1 MLEPEL
7 YLPLVTVHVVLFAYW
22 LGCDFGVYV
31 CSRYIAR
38 NDLPLPERLRFLDA
52 LIKIDILPRSA
63 IVLLPVVGLQLAAIR
78 GSVDLEAGALL
89 SAWAGGLAWLALVW
103 TIFLRRG
110 RPLADTLVRF
120 DIGLRGLLIVGLLV
134 VGLVSLRRGEPVRE
148 AWVAGKLLVYA
159 ALLAVGLWLRTF
171 IGAWREGFQRLRAG
185 DDGPATAALFTDS
198 LRRGRFVAYLFWTL
212 IVTMAWL
219 GINKPF

>member
-1 MLEPEL
+1 LLEPEL

-22 LGCDFGVYV
+22 LGGDFGVYV

-52 LIKIDILPRSA
+52 LMTIDILPRSA

-78 GSVDLEAGALL
+78 GSVDLEASALL
-89 SAWAGGLAWLALVW
+89 AAWAVGLAWLALVW
-103 TIFLRRG
+103 AIFLNRRK
-110 RPLADTLVRF
+110 PLADRLVRF
-120 DIGLRGLLIVGLLV
+120 DIGLRGVLIVVLLV
-134 VGLVSLRRGEPVRE
+134 VGLVSLRRGEPVHE
-148 AWVAGKLLVYA
+148 AWVAAKLLVYA

-171 IGAWREGFQRLRAG
+171 IGAWRIGFQRLRAG
-185 DDGPATAALFTDS
+185 DDGPATSALFTDS

-212 IVTMAWL
+212 IVAMAWL